1 MREIFVSFWSKID
14 LGLISA
20 LFFLNPESSDRH
32 NGSNSRQPSRL
43 CYEMVFVLLWGKPDH
58 CASKK
63 KFALNFFDPTF
74 SRIRILE
81 NPSEPLCNFFANILQ
96 CSQNNATMKQINLST
111 RHNPTEF
118 FFRLKKSK
126 LKLEAQT
133 TRCQFLSKILP
144 PTVNF
149 HTHSRIFR
157 RSASSAITLP
167 KYSTIFT
174 RFQSLLYS
182 LISAGAG
189 LATEPPASL
198 H

>member
-63 KFALNFFDPTF
+63 NFALNFFDPTF

-81 NPSEPLCNFFANILQ
+81 NPSEPLCNFFLQ
-96 CSQNNATMKQINLST
+96 TFCNAVKTMQRWNRLT
-111 RHNPTEF
+111 CQLVTEF

-167 KYSTIFT
+167 KYSTIFI

-189 LATEPPASL
+189 LATEPPA
-198 H
+198 

>member
-1 MREIFVSFWSKID
+1 M
-14 LGLISA
+14 A
-20 LFFLNPESSDRH
+20 
-32 NGSNSRQPSRL
+32 
-43 CYEMVFVLLWGKPDH
+43 
-58 CASKK
+58 
-63 KFALNFFDPTF
+63 
-74 SRIRILE
+74 RILDNRVAFATKWFLFSSEE
-81 NPSEPLCNFFANILQ
+81 NPTIVLPKKISPSTSSIQHSLEFEFLKTRASPFAIFFANILQ

-133 TRCQFLSKILP
+133 TRCQFLSKNLP

-167 KYSTIFT
+167 KYSTIFI

-182 LISAGAG
+182 LISAGDG